1 MYKYPNRSL
10 VDNIPKKTP
19 SKDDKKEQVPEEE
32 KPEVKEVAEAESEV
46 FKVGERVD
54 CRDEDESKLH

>member
-1 MYKYPNRSL
+1 M
-10 VDNIPKKTP
+10 
-19 SKDDKKEQVPEEE
+19 PEEE

-54 CRDEDESKLH
+54 CRDEDTGAWFESKLP